1 MNFFI
6 YLNIKII
13 FLLKIYVSSVLLL
26 FFLDAKLL
34 IKFLYSSLSKKHL
47 EDSILYFFTHTHIYI
62 YIYIYIQDVYFQV
75 GIYIPR
81 FASHNIIL
89 YRTIDSK
96 SYNVH
101 S

>member
-34 IKFLYSSLSKKHL
+34 IKFLYSSLSKKLL
-47 EDSILYFFTHTHIYI
+47 EDSILYIFSHTH
-62 YIYIYIQDVYFQV
+62 IYIQDVYFQV
-75 GIYIPR
+75 GIYIPGS
-81 FASHNIIL
+81 ASHNIML
-89 YRTIDSK
+89 YQTIDSK

>member
-47 EDSILYFFTHTHIYI
+47 EDSILYFFIHTH
-62 YIYIYIQDVYFQV
+62 IYIQDVYFQV
-75 GIYIPR
+75 GIYIPGS
-81 FASHNIIL
+81 ASHNIIL
-89 YRTIDSK
+89 YQTIDSK

>member
-47 EDSILYFFTHTHIYI
+47 EDSILYFFTHTHT
-62 YIYIYIQDVYFQV
+62 YIYIYIQDVYFQI
-75 GIYIPR
+75 GIYIPGS
-81 FASHNIIL
+81 ASHNIIL
-89 YRTIDSK
+89 YQTIDSK